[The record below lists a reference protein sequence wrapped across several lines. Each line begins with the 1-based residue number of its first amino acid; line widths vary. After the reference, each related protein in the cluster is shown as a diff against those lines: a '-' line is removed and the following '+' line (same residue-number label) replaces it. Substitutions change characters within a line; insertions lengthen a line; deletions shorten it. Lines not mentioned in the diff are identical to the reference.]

1 MKKLNMEEENV
12 NLRISEIEMSSSF
25 GGFITFGLILYL
37 LYHMRET
44 ISIGPLIVCAVFF
57 VAFALDFVKALINY
71 FKIKKE
77 LE

>member
-1 MKKLNMEEENV
+1 MKKLNTEEENI

-25 GGFITFGLILYL
+25 GGLITFGLILYL

-44 ISIGPLIVCAVFF
+44 ISIGPLIVCTVFF

-77 LE
+77 LK